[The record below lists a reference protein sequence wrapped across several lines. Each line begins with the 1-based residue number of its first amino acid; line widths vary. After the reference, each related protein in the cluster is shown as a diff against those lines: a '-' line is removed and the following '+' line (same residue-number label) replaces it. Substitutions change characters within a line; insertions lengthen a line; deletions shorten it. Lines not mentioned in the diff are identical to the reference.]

1 MGYILVFI
9 EPYIKIKWETYNAIE
24 YGAEKTPHIAMGAPH
39 FLWIVMSFTGL
50 GGNMIVYLYN
60 KEISLGVIVF
70 HIISLIVIAVFVFE
84 TRFNKQRIESIKMWT
99 KIKYEN
105 EEVVESLD
113 CSVLSL
119 IPKNT
124 DKT

>member
-1 MGYILVFI
+1 
-9 EPYIKIKWETYNAIE
+9 
-24 YGAEKTPHIAMGAPH
+24 
-39 FLWIVMSFTGL
+39 
-50 GGNMIVYLYN
+50 MIVYLYN